1 MQAFLFDFLLFFVI
15 MYYYNNMDFTIKN
28 LKESV
33 VSVSRKIG
41 YIIID
46 TKPNGEYN
54 IVRKLNYDSFPR
66 FHVYLTQQG
75 DNYIFSL
82 HLDQKKPVYGAQNVH
97 AHNGE
102 YFGPIIDTEAD
113 RIKSILD
120 KAI

>member
-1 MQAFLFDFLLFFVI
+1 
-15 MYYYNNMDFTIKN
+15 MDFTIKN

-41 YIIID
+41 YVIID
-46 TKPNGEYN
+46 TQPNGQYN
-54 IVRKLNYDSFPR
+54 LVRKIQYDSFPR

-82 HLDQKKPVYGAQNVH
+82 HLDQKKPVYGASGAH

-113 RIKSILD
+113 RIKSLLGGTI
-120 KAI
+120 